1 MTRRATTWL
10 LAALLALSA
19 GAKAQEKV
27 TLKQAWPEGTY
38 VMNQTQDMAM
48 TIPIGSAEQKT
59 KTLSTIVA
67 EIEAGKLTD
76 AGQTLKMTFRR
87 FTMNMNAGA
96 MKMEYDSADPNT
108 ADNPMGK
115 VFSAMLNKTIEV
127 TMDAK
132 GKVTKVTGVDKIFEG
147 NADNTP
153 QGQAML
159 KQMKQSFNDKTMEKM
174 VEQGDFLPDK
184 PVGKGDTF
192 EKEITQEM
200 PVVGEAKMKVD
211 GKVKDIETTKD
222 GTVATMDLACKFK
235 TDKPASAPE
244 GAMVAI
250 KKMDMDI
257 KGTSKFNAT
266 KGLPVS
272 ANMDMKGTIE
282 VGAPAK
288 DGEESPSMKI
298 TMEGVTKME
307 LTSGKYAAP
316 KIEKKPEPTAKPVEG
331 F

>member
-1 MTRRATTWL
+1 MKRLTIFAA
-10 LAALLALSA
+10 AALLALSA
-19 GAKAQEKV
+19 GANAQEKV

-38 VMNQTQDMAM
+38 VMTQTQDMAM
-48 TIPIGSAEQKT
+48 TIPIGGAEQKT

-67 EIEAGKLTD
+67 EIGAGKLTD
-76 AGQTLKMTFRR
+76 AGQTLKMTFKR

-115 VFSAMLNKTIEV
+115 VFSAMLDKTIEV

-147 NADNTP
+147 IADNTP

-159 KQMKQSFNDKTMEKM
+159 KQMKQSFNDKMMAKM

-192 EKEITQEM
+192 EKEVTQDM
-200 PVVGEAKMKVD
+200 PMVGEARMKVD

-222 GTVATMDLACKFK
+222 GTIATLDLACKLK
-235 TDKPASAPE
+235 SDKPAAAE
-244 GAMVAI
+244 GAMPGVR
-250 KKMDMDI
+250 KMDMDM

-288 DGEESPSMKI
+288 DGEESPAMKI
-298 TMEGVTKME
+298 TMEGVTRME